1 MDAMAVS
8 FDKRQSMKWKREEG
22 SKPSIHD
29 SHEEGLHRSGEG
41 NKTEPRRQPFE
52 SEFQLLQP
60 YYEEASKHK
69 EKWKLE
75 ECCKELEK
83 KCDDLYKQKQVLQI
97 VHDKFK

>member
-1 MDAMAVS
+1 MDTMDAMAVS

-41 NKTEPRRQPFE
+41 NKTEPRRQPLE

-69 EKWKLE
+69 EK
-75 ECCKELEK
+75 
-83 KCDDLYKQKQVLQI
+83 
-97 VHDKFK
+97 